1 MTDVAS
7 QSQGAGSANPSGIAR
22 EKYWEEL
29 TDAQKIDRLREVV
42 ASLSRDN
49 ETLSKGLAE
58 LVRHQHGPDGSILTP
73 LKHHD
78 SNDNITGYSR
88 SRTWG
93 IRTKRERGE

>member
-7 QSQGAGSANPSGIAR
+7 QSQTAGGANPSGIAR

-29 TDAQKIDRLREVV
+29 TDAEKIDRLREVV

-49 ETLSKGLAE
+49 ETLSKGLVD
-58 LVRHQHGPDGSILTP
+58 LVRHQHGPDGSVLTP
-73 LKHHD
+73 LKHPD
-78 SNDNITGYSR
+78 SSDNIMGYAR

-93 IRTKRERGE
+93 IRSKRERGE